1 MVGEEGREPTAQ
13 LGLAFFIGETK
24 KFQNQVILEKTKK
37 QKKTQSPPEL
47 QGKKKVKKRQK
58 DN

>member
-13 LGLAFFIGETK
+13 LGLAF
-24 KFQNQVILEKTKK
+24 LLAK
-37 QKKTQSPPEL
+37 QKIRKLSDFEKNKNQSPTEL
-47 QGKKKVKKRQK
+47 QEKKILKKRQK